1 MQCLIIMVIVSA
13 TNCKMKIKKNQ
24 KNLCFLRGWA
34 EQTFLP
40 RCKHLLNPY
49 VFYLQNLQFH
59 PDQAALLNICSFVQQ
74 GMLQFVNICSL
85 CSWLFAACWIF
96 AVSCNKECCNLCTVM
111 HSDETTVNSSRSDAA
126 WENVWPTSTWPY
138 LAAGGN
144 WTSARDARIHLLERT
159 LTALIHAAGK
169 IAR

>member
-96 AVSCNKECCNLCTVM
+96 AVPCNKECCKLCTVM
-111 HSDETTVNSSRSDAA
+111 HSDEKQWIHPEVMPPGRMCGRHLPG
-126 WENVWPTSTWPY
+126 PTLPQAETERAPAMQGSTC
-138 LAAGGN
+138 
-144 WTSARDARIHLLERT
+144 
-159 LTALIHAAGK
+159 
-169 IAR
+169 